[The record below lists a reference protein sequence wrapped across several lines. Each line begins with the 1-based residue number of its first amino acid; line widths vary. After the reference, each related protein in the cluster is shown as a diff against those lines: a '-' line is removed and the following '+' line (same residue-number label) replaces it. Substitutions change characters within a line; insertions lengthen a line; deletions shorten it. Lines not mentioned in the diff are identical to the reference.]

1 MDKVRRSNLVPS
13 PSETRKQPM
22 RIESSTASITIGY
35 PSPSKKRSDGMA
47 TKTLVFFILTFQAAC
62 YFLMVRYSRTRKGNM
77 YFSSTVVVITEL
89 VKLCFSVVVIFC
101 QSPRNFGDFLIDK
114 LFSQRWTFLK
124 LSIPSLLYTMQNNLL
139 YLAMTHLDAA
149 TFQITNQL
157 KIMTTALFSILLLNK
172 SISRKRWFYLLML
185 MIGVA
190 VVEIELHR
198 KIAAKMNKKEAD
210 AASKSFLIGFL
221 SVLAASVISGFAG
234 VFLEKIVKHKST
246 SLWIMN
252 VHLYSWGVCLGV
264 LGVVLKD
271 GYQISQLGFFYGY
284 DSVVWTVVAL
294 ASAGGILVS
303 LVLKY
308 ASTITKGFATSCA
321 IVLSS
326 LASVIIFGFDP
337 SIYFILGAFLVVFA
351 VILYGI

>member
-1 MDKVRRSNLVPS
+1 
-13 PSETRKQPM
+13 
-22 RIESSTASITIGY
+22 
-35 PSPSKKRSDGMA
+35 
-47 TKTLVFFILTFQAAC
+47 
-62 YFLMVRYSRTRKGNM
+62 
-77 YFSSTVVVITEL
+77 
-89 VKLCFSVVVIFC
+89 
-101 QSPRNFGDFLIDK
+101 
-114 LFSQRWTFLK
+114 
-124 LSIPSLLYTMQNNLL
+124 
-139 YLAMTHLDAA
+139 
-149 TFQITNQL
+149 QITNQL